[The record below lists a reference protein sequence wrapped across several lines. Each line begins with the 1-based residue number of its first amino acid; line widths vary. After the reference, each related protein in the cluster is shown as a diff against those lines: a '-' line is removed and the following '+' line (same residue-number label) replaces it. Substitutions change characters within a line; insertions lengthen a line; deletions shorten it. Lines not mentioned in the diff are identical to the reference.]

1 MLELSFDK
9 RLANVSI
16 LEAYHLE
23 SDRLLKAWQWKS
35 SLGES
40 FPLVISLMGGTGTG
54 KSTLFNSLAGQI
66 ISKVGHRRPSTLRA
80 IILAPLEV
88 ERQLSECPLLNWK
101 SEVGRGESQTQ
112 VVTHQRP
119 QLSDSILIDTPD
131 IDSVE
136 ISNRVNA
143 ENFFIISDVLILVT
157 SQEKYGDLAGHEMTE
172 RARSWGK
179 KTVFIMNKVSSDIAY
194 DDFRSALKDREFQ
207 DEPIRIERLTSSPEF
222 IPELMNRPE
231 FSGLLAESAD
241 KGLDRNVRGAE
252 LERLRAETACAL
264 ETLERSLGTELQ
276 RLTLVNNN
284 IRGILSDVTR
294 EMQGELDRVVTED
307 LETHIRERLHELTAK
322 YDFLFVPRKKLREA
336 VKRVIDDIS
345 GWFHLLSHEPAKE
358 DTARSAPMED
368 LAAVQRA
375 ANLRPLETAIAKF
388 NQRVAEMLSSDSALD
403 DLCRV
408 AQSEVPRWDTKRID
422 ELYHDAFPGVE
433 KLLETEFKR
442 FQDGLPV
449 SDKVKLYGWSGIWAA
464 FVIAMEIVV
473 GGGFT
478 LLDAL
483 LNTAILPSIPTLVL
497 KARVA
502 SLLRDIGA
510 RVDSAHRGTLS
521 AILEKQAQAYIDR
534 FEGLAPPPAKL
545 QDLRELR
552 QTIAG
557 N

>member
-1 MLELSFDK
+1 MLEMTFDK
-9 RLANVSI
+9 RLTNQHI
-16 LEAYHLE
+16 LEAQYSQSE
-23 SDRLLKAWQWKS
+23 RLLRAWRWKS

-40 FPLVISLMGGTGTG
+40 FPLVISLIGGTGTG

-66 ISKVGHRRPSTLRA
+66 ISKVGHRRPSTLQA
-80 IILAPLEV
+80 ILLAPTEV
-88 ERQLSECPLLNWK
+88 ERQLSDCPLLNSK
-101 SEVGRGESQTQ
+101 SEVSRGQGQTKI
-112 VVTHQRP
+112 VTHQNP
-119 QLSDSILIDTPD
+119 ELSDSILVDTPD

-136 ISNRVNA
+136 IANRVNA
-143 ENFFIISDVLILVT
+143 ENFFIISDALILVT

-172 RARSWGK
+172 RARRWGK
-179 KTVFIMNKVSSDIAY
+179 KILFVMNKVSSRIAY
-194 DDFRSALKDREFQ
+194 DDFRSALKERGFF
-207 DEPIRIERLTSSPEF
+207 DEPVLVERLPSAPEF
-222 IPELMNRPE
+222 IPELRNRPE
-231 FSGLLAESAD
+231 FAPFFAESAVKSLD
-241 KGLDRNVRGAE
+241 KNVREAE
-252 LERLRAETACAL
+252 LERLRGETACSL
-264 ETLERSLGTELQ
+264 ETLEQSVGTELQ
-276 RLTLVNNN
+276 RLTLVNNK
-284 IRGILSDVTR
+284 ILGILTDVTR
-294 EMQGELDRVVTED
+294 EMQAQMDRVVTQD
-307 LETHIRERLHELTAK
+307 LETHIRERLHQLTAK

-336 VKRVIDDIS
+336 VKRFIDDIS
-345 GWFHLLSHEPAKE
+345 TWFNALSNEQPGE
-358 DTARSAPMED
+358 DSVRSAPVQD

-375 ANLRPLETAIAKF
+375 ANLRPLETSVAKF
-388 NQRVAEMLSSDSALD
+388 NQQVAEMLSSDSGLD

-408 AQSEVPRWDTKRID
+408 AQSEVPRWNAGRIH

-433 KLLETEFKR
+433 KLLEKEFQR
-442 FQDGLPV
+442 FQEGLPV

-510 RVDSAHRGTLS
+510 RVDSAHRRTLD

-534 FEGLAPPPAKL
+534 FAELTPSRAKL

-552 QTIAG
+552 HSIAG
-557 N
+557 A

>member
-9 RLANVSI
+9 RLANRFI
-16 LEAYHLE
+16 LESQYLQSE
-23 SDRLLKAWQWKS
+23 RLLKAWQWKS

-80 IILAPLEV
+80 VVLAPLDV
-88 ERQLSECPLLNWK
+88 ARQLSDCPLLN
-101 SEVGRGESQTQ
+101 SESQVNHGHSQ
-112 VVTHQRP
+112 KQIVTHQQP
-119 QLSDSILIDTPD
+119 ELSGSILVDTPD

-136 ISNRVNA
+136 ISNRINA
-143 ENFFIISDVLILVT
+143 ENFFIISDILIFVT
-157 SQEKYGDLAGHEMTE
+157 SQEKYGDLTGHEMTE
-172 RARSWGK
+172 RARLWGK

-194 DDFRSALKDREFQ
+194 DDFRSALKARGFS
-207 DEPIRIERLTSSPEF
+207 DEPIRVERLPSSPEF
-222 IPELMNRPE
+222 IPELRNRPE
-231 FSGLLAESAD
+231 FSVFLGDAAVR
-241 KGLDRNVRGAE
+241 GLDGNVRAAE
-252 LERLRAETACAL
+252 LERLRAKTASSL
-264 ETLERSLGTELQ
+264 ETLERSFETELQ
-276 RLTLVNNN
+276 RVTLINKK
-284 IRGILSDVTR
+284 IRGILADVTR
-294 EMQGELDRVVTED
+294 DMQGELDRVVTQD
-307 LETHIRERLHELTAK
+307 VETHIRERLHQLTVK
-322 YDFLFVPRKKLREA
+322 YDILFVPRKKLREA
-336 VKRVIDDIS
+336 VKQVIDDIS
-345 GWFHLLSHEPAKE
+345 AWFNFLSHEPSE
-358 DTARSAPMED
+358 GDTVGPQPMAD
-368 LAAVQRA
+368 LAAVQWA
-375 ANLRPLETAIAKF
+375 ANLKPLETTVAKL
-388 NQRVAEMLSSDSALD
+388 NQQVAQMLTSDSALE

-408 AQSEVPRWDTKRID
+408 AQSEVPRWDSKRIH
-422 ELYHDAFPGVE
+422 ELYHDSFPGVE

-449 SDKVKLYGWSGIWAA
+449 SDRVKLYGWSGVWAA

-502 SLLRDIGA
+502 SLLRDIGE
-510 RVDSAHRGTLS
+510 RVDRAHRRTLN
-521 AILEKQAQAYIDR
+521 AILEKQAQAYIDT
-534 FEGLAPPPAKL
+534 FAGLLPSSSKL

-552 QTIAG
+552 QSIAG

>member
-9 RLANVSI
+9 RLASQSI
-16 LEAYHLE
+16 LEAHYLQSE
-23 SDRLLKAWQWKS
+23 RLLKAWQWKS

-80 IILAPLEV
+80 VILAPLEV
-88 ERQLSECPLLNWK
+88 ERQLSDCPLLNSK
-101 SEVGRGESQTQ
+101 SEVDRGESQTQ
-112 VVTHQRP
+112 VVTHQQP
-119 QLSDSILIDTPD
+119 ELSDAILVDTPD

-143 ENFFIISDVLILVT
+143 ENFFIISDVLIFVT

-172 RARSWGK
+172 RARRWGK
-179 KTVFIMNKVSSDIAY
+179 KAIFIMNKVSSDIAY
-194 DDFRSALKDREFQ
+194 DDFRSALKARGFPDG
-207 DEPIRIERLTSSPEF
+207 PIRIERLPSSPEF
-222 IPELMNRPE
+222 IPELGNRPE
-231 FSGLLAESAD
+231 FSWFLAESPA
-241 KGLDRNVRGAE
+241 KRFDRNVREAE
-252 LERLRAETACAL
+252 LERLRAETTSSL
-264 ETLERSLGTELQ
+264 ETLDRSIGTELQ
-276 RLTLVNNN
+276 RLTLINNK
-284 IRGILSDVTR
+284 IRGILADVKL
-294 EMQGELDRVVTED
+294 EMQRELDRVVTQD

-345 GWFHLLSHEPAKE
+345 GWFDLMSHGPSVR
-358 DTARSAPMED
+358 DTVRPAPMED
-368 LAAVQRA
+368 LVAVQRA
-375 ANLRPLETAIAKF
+375 ANLRPLEAAVAKF
-388 NQRVAEMLSSDSALD
+388 NQQVAEMLSSDSTLD

-408 AQSEVPRWDTKRID
+408 AQSEVPRWGARRIH
-422 ELYHDAFPGVE
+422 ELYHEAFPGVE

-449 SDKVKLYGWSGIWAA
+449 SDKVKLYGWSGIWAV

-502 SLLRDIGA
+502 GMLRDIGA
-510 RVDSAHRGTLS
+510 RVDRAHRGTLDT
-521 AILEKQAQAYIDR
+521 ILEKQALAYTDT
-534 FEGLAPPPAKL
+534 FSGLAPSRAKL
-545 QDLRELR
+545 EDLRELR
-552 QTIAG
+552 RSVAG

>member
-16 LEAYHLE
+16 LEAYYLE

-112 VVTHQRP
+112 VVTHQQP

-194 DDFRSALKDREFQ
+194 DDFRRALKDRGFP
-207 DEPIRIERLTSSPEF
+207 DEPIRIERLPSSPEF

-241 KGLDRNVRGAE
+241 KGLDRNVREAE

-294 EMQGELDRVVTED
+294 EMQGELDRVVTQD

-345 GWFHLLSHEPAKE
+345 GWFNLLGHEPSE
-358 DTARSAPMED
+358 GDTARSAPIED

-433 KLLETEFKR
+433 KLLEQEFKR

-510 RVDSAHRGTLS
+510 RVDRAHRGTLS

-534 FEGLAPPPAKL
+534 FEGLAPPRAKL

-552 QTIAG
+552 QSIAG